1 VRAVIDRVA
10 HTGAG
15 WLVTAHLPEGEVI
28 QFHHI
33 YGGRPHK
40 GDVIC
45 VTLEPSHL
53 FVFGV

>member
-1 VRAVIDRVA
+1 VIDRVA

-45 VTLEPSHL
+45 VTLEPPHL